1 MLRSLNSGVSGLKGF
16 QTKLDV
22 IGNNIANVNTVG
34 FKKGRVV
41 FEDIFS
47 QTVKGAT
54 GPTQTAGATPLS
66 GGINPIQVGL
76 GTRVGS
82 IDTLHTPGS
91 PTTTNIGTDLY
102 LDGDAFFVVEDSAQ
116 NPFLTRAGNF
126 SLDSDNNLVNQNGM
140 FVLDQGGNTINIPLG
155 TTYIDFSIDANGY
168 IIGVKSDGTS
178 EKSLNTIATVT
189 VDNPKGLLK
198 EGGSLY
204 SLTPNA
210 VADVTPGAD
219 PIAALLTKGSNAQI
233 ISGAL
238 EMSNVDLSEELT
250 EMITAQ
256 RGFQANAKIITVS
269 DQILEEL
276 VNLKR

>member
-1 MLRSLNSGVSGLKGF
+1 MLRSLNAGVSGLKGF

-47 QTVKGAT
+47 QTVKAAT
-54 GPTQTAGATPLS
+54 GPTGTS
-66 GGINPIQVGL
+66 GGTNPIQVGL
-76 GTRVGS
+76 GSRVGS

-91 PTTTNIGTDLY
+91 PMTTNIGSDLY
-102 LDGDAFFVVEDSAQ
+102 IDGDGFFVVQ
-116 NPFLTRAGNF
+116 NAAGQQFLTRAGNF
-126 SLDSDNNLVNQNGM
+126 RVDSSNQLVNQNGM
-140 FVLDQGGNTINIPLG
+140 FVLDGNGAPITISDEFIS
-155 TTYIDFSIDANGY
+155 YAIDMNGS
-168 IIGVKSDGTS
+168 IIGLNPDGTS
-178 EKSLNTIATVT
+178 VDTGTKIGTVA
-189 VDNPKGLLK
+189 VDNPGGLLK
-198 EGGSLY
+198 SGGSLY

-210 VADVTPGAD
+210 DARNMMTLL
-219 PIAALLTKGSNAQI
+219 AAGSNTSI
-233 ISGAL
+233 ISGTL

-269 DQILEEL
+269 DSILEEL

>member
-54 GPTQTAGATPLS
+54 GPTQTPGPNPVPLS
-66 GGINPIQVGL
+66 GGTNPIQVGL
-76 GTRVGS
+76 GIRVGS

-102 LDGDAFFVVEDSAQ
+102 LDGDAFFVVENAAQ
-116 NPFLTRAGNF
+116 EQFLTRAGNF
-126 SLDSDNNLVNQNGM
+126 TLDSSNNLVNQNGM
-140 FVLDQGGNTINIPLG
+140 FVVGQDGNPINIPDQ
-155 TTYIDFSIDANGY
+155 YITFSIDANGR
-168 IIGVKSDGTS
+168 IIGVNPDGTS
-178 EKSLNTIATVT
+178 EDSGLKIGTIEVN
-189 VDNPKGLLK
+189 NPKGLLK
-198 EGGSLY
+198 TGGSLY

-210 VADVTPGAD
+210 D
-219 PIAALLTKGSNAQI
+219 PASIATLLTNGSNAQI

-256 RGFQANAKIITVS
+256 RGFQANSKIITVS

>member
-1 MLRSLNSGVSGLKGF
+1 MLRSLNSGVSGLRGF

-47 QTVKGAT
+47 QTVKAAT
-54 GPTQTAGATPLS
+54 GPTGNS
-66 GGINPIQVGL
+66 GGTNSIQVGL

-102 LDGDAFFVVEDSAQ
+102 IDGDGFFVVQ
-116 NPFLTRAGNF
+116 NPAGKQFLTRAGNF
-126 SLDSDNNLVNQNGM
+126 RVDSSNQLVNQNGM
-140 FVLDQGGNTINIPLG
+140 FVLDSTGTPITISDQFIS
-155 TTYIDFSIDANGY
+155 FAIDANGS
-168 IIGVKSDGTS
+168 IIGVNPDGT
-178 EKSLNTIATVT
+178 TVDT
-189 VDNPKGLLK
+189 GTRIGTVAVDNPSGLNK
-198 EGGSLY
+198 AGGSLY

-210 VADVTPGAD
+210 DSRLMTT
-219 PIAALLTKGSNAQI
+219 LLTNGSSTQI
-233 ISGAL
+233 ISGTL

-269 DQILEEL
+269 DSILEEL

>member
-47 QTVKGAT
+47 QTIKGAT
-54 GPTQTAGATPLS
+54 GPTQTTGANPTPLS
-66 GGINPIQVGL
+66 GGTNPIQVGL

-102 LDGDAFFVVEDSAQ
+102 LDGDAFFVVEDAAQ
-116 NPFLTRAGNF
+116 EQFLTRAGNF
-126 SLDSDNNLVNQNGM
+126 TLDSSNNLVNQNGM
-140 FVLDQGGNTINIPLG
+140 FVVGQDGNPINIPDQ
-155 TTYIDFSIDANGY
+155 YITFSIDANGS
-168 IIGVKSDGTS
+168 IIGVNPDGTS
-178 EKSLNTIATVT
+178 EDSGLKIGTIEVN
-189 VDNPKGLLK
+189 NPKGLLK
-198 EGGSLY
+198 AGGSLY

-210 VADVTPGAD
+210 D
-219 PIAALLTKGSNAQI
+219 PNSIATLLTNGSNAQI

-256 RGFQANAKIITVS
+256 RGFQANSKIITVS

>member
-47 QTVKGAT
+47 QTIKGAT
-54 GPTQTAGATPLS
+54 GPTQTAGANPTPLS
-66 GGINPIQVGL
+66 GGINPIQAGL

-91 PTTTNIGTDLY
+91 PTTTNIVTDLY
-102 LDGDAFFVVEDSAQ
+102 IDGDAFFVVKDAAQ

-126 SLDSDNNLVNQNGM
+126 TLDSNNNLVNQNGM
-140 FVLDQGGNTINIPLG
+140 FVVDQAGKPITVPDR
-155 TTYIDFSIDANGY
+155 YITFSIDANGSVM
-168 IIGVKSDGTS
+168 GVNSDGTS
-178 EKSLNTIATVT
+178 EDSGLKIATIE

-204 SLTPNA
+204 RLTPNA
-210 VADVTPGAD
+210 D
-219 PIAALLTKGSNAQI
+219 AANIDTLLNEGSNAQI

-256 RGFQANAKIITVS
+256 RGFQANSKIITLS

>member
-54 GPTQTAGATPLS
+54 GPTQTPGPNPIPLS
-66 GGINPIQVGL
+66 GGTNPIQVGL

-102 LDGDAFFVVEDSAQ
+102 IDGDGYFVVKDGTEE
-116 NPFLTRAGNF
+116 FLTRAGNF

-140 FVLDQGGNTINIPLG
+140 FVLDQNGKEINVPIGP
-155 TTYIDFSIDANGY
+155 TYIDFSIDASGE
-168 IIGVKSDGTS
+168 IIGVNPDGSSDRSGIY
-178 EKSLNTIATVT
+178 LNLVA

-198 EGGSLY
+198 AGGSLY

-210 VADVTPGAD
+210 QTMA
-219 PIAALLTKGSNAQI
+219 SNAKI
-233 ISGAL
+233 IAGTL

-250 EMITAQ
+250 DMITAQ

>member
-54 GPTQTAGATPLS
+54 GPTQTPGPNPLPLS
-66 GGINPIQVGL
+66 GGTNPIQVGL
-76 GTRVGS
+76 GTRIGS

-102 LDGDAFFVVEDSAQ
+102 LDGDGFFVVEDAAQ
-116 NPFLTRAGNF
+116 KQFLTRAGNF
-126 SLDSDNNLVNQNGM
+126 TLDSNNNLVNQNGM
-140 FVLDQGGNTINIPLG
+140 FVVGQDGEPINVPDK
-155 TTYIDFSIDANGY
+155 YITFSIDTNGR
-168 IIGVKSDGTS
+168 IIGVNPDGTS
-178 EKSLNTIATVT
+178 EDSGFKIGTIA

-198 EGGSLY
+198 AGGSLY
-204 SLTPNA
+204 TLTPNA
-210 VADVTPGAD
+210 DADAGD
-219 PIAALLTKGSNAQI
+219 IAALFTEGSNAQI

-269 DQILEEL
+269 DSILEEL

>member
-54 GPTQTAGATPLS
+54 GPAPAAGGNLQT
-66 GGINPIQVGL
+66 GGTNPIQVGL
-76 GTRVGS
+76 GIRVGS

-102 LDGDAFFVVEDSAQ
+102 IDGDGYFVVQDGTEK
-116 NPFLTRAGNF
+116 FLTRAGNF

-140 FVLDQGGNTINIPLG
+140 LVLDQNEGPINVPIG
-155 TTYIDFSIDANGY
+155 TTYIDFSIDAKGE
-168 IIGVKSDGTS
+168 IIGVMPDGSSDPT
-178 EKSLNTIATVT
+178 NTFINLVA

-198 EGGSLY
+198 AGSSLY

-210 VADVTPGAD
+210 QTMASSAKI
-219 PIAALLTKGSNAQI
+219 IAGT
-233 ISGAL
+233 L

-250 EMITAQ
+250 EMIIAQ
-256 RGFQANAKIITVS
+256 RGFQANSKIITVS

>member
-54 GPTQTAGATPLS
+54 GPTQTPGPNPIPLS
-66 GGINPIQVGL
+66 GGTNPIQVGL
-76 GTRVGS
+76 GIRVGS

-102 LDGDAFFVVEDSAQ
+102 LDGDAFFVVEDPAQ
-116 NPFLTRAGNF
+116 KQFLTRAGNF
-126 SLDSDNNLVNQNGM
+126 TLDSSNNLVNQNGM
-140 FVLDQGGNTINIPLG
+140 FVVGQDGEPINIPDQ
-155 TTYIDFSIDANGY
+155 YITFSIDANGR
-168 IIGVKSDGTS
+168 IIGVNPDGTS
-178 EKSLNTIATVT
+178 EDSGLKIGTIA

-198 EGGSLY
+198 AGGSLY

-210 VADVTPGAD
+210 D
-219 PIAALLTKGSNAQI
+219 PDSIATLLTNGSNAQI

-256 RGFQANAKIITVS
+256 RGFQANSKIITVS

>member
-54 GPTQTAGATPLS
+54 GPAEATTGANATPAT

-76 GTRVGS
+76 GIRVGS

-102 LDGDAFFVVEDSAQ
+102 IDGDAFFVVKDAAEK
-116 NPFLTRAGNF
+116 PFLTRAGNF
-126 SLDSDNNLVNQNGM
+126 TLDSNNNLVNQNGM
-140 FVLDQGGNTINIPLG
+140 FVVGQDGEPIIIPDE
-155 TTYIDFSIDANGY
+155 YISFSIDANGK
-168 IIGVKSDGTS
+168 IIGVDADGAS
-178 EKSLNTIATVT
+178 KDSGLKIGTVA

-198 EGGSLY
+198 AGGSLY
-204 SLTPNA
+204 TLTPNA
-210 VADVTPGAD
+210 DADAIDIKT
-219 PIAALLTKGSNAQI
+219 LLGEESNAQI

-256 RGFQANAKIITVS
+256 RGFQANSKIITVS

>member
-47 QTVKGAT
+47 QTIKGAT
-54 GPTQTAGATPLS
+54 GPTQTAGANPAPLS
-66 GGINPIQVGL
+66 GGTNPIQVGL

-102 LDGDAFFVVEDSAQ
+102 LDGDAFFVVENASQ
-116 NPFLTRAGNF
+116 KQFLTRAGNF
-126 SLDSDNNLVNQNGM
+126 TLDSSNNLVNQNGM
-140 FVLDQGGNTINIPLG
+140 FVVGQDGGKITIPDQ
-155 TTYIDFSIDANGY
+155 YITFSIDANGS
-168 IIGVKSDGTS
+168 IIGVNPDGTS
-178 EKSLNTIATVT
+178 EDSGLKIGTIA

-198 EGGSLY
+198 AGGSLY

-210 VADVTPGAD
+210 DSAS
-219 PIAALLTKGSNAQI
+219 IATLLTEGSNAQVI
-233 ISGAL
+233 AGAL

-256 RGFQANAKIITVS
+256 RGFQANSKIITVS